1 MMEAKIR
8 EDLEH
13 TKEAFQRIKKIAADW
28 PPDDSSMHNG
38 NIETASRSY
47 KLMYRELINMCQIAI
62 C

>member
-28 PPDDSSMHNG
+28 PPEDSLIYSDKL
-38 NIETASRSY
+38 ETASRSY
-47 KLMYRELINMCQIAI
+47 KFIRELINMCQIAI

>member
-8 EDLEH
+8 EDLED

-28 PPDDSSMHNG
+28 PPEDSLIHSDKLK
-38 NIETASRSY
+38 TASRSY
-47 KLMYRELINMCQIAI
+47 KFMYRELINMCQIAI